1 MIWNEI
7 LCIGDSL
14 TYGARDCYRRSYPV
28 ELGKILYEKTK
39 EFYICHNYGN
49 VKSYNFAKW

>member
-14 TYGARDCYRRSYPV
+14 TYGARDEYGRSYPL
-28 ELGKILYEKTK
+28 ELAKIGHLVYKITP
-39 EFYICHNYGN
+39 
-49 VKSYNFAKW
+49 